1 MIVWKNPANLRERLK
16 ARIRAI
22 VGYGPLHDL
31 RMASDGLT

>member
-1 MIVWKNPANLRERLK
+1 MEKPGHLRERLK